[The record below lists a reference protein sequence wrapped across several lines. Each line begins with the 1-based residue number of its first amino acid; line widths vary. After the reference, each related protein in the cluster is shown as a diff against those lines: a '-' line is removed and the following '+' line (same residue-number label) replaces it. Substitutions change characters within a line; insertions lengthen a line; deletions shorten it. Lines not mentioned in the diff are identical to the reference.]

1 MAMSETKTPVL
12 TWPQINLMQGRIDL
26 KFRMHGDKGDGTVY
40 FTSIRPQQ
48 SAPWRIVR
56 YKLIADNG
64 EQLRLEDKF
73 TKNPSPE
80 PASAPASS
88 S

>member
-1 MAMSETKTPVL
+1 
-12 TWPQINLMQGRIDL
+12 MQGRIDL
-26 KFRMHGDKGDGTVY
+26 KFRMHGDKDEGTVY

-56 YKLIADNG
+56 YKLIADSG

-73 TKNPSPE
+73 VKDPTPTEPE
-80 PASAPASS
+80 AK
-88 S
+88 